1 MSIEGL
7 KIWPSTLGLL
17 SPAPLLPPPPP
28 RKAPGYPALML
39 GRRLLADGLVASD
52 DLVAALALHHQGKG
66 RLDDL
71 LVTRQALTR
80 DQLTRLRARVWGLP
94 VIDPISQ
101 PPDARLLDRWGAIDA
116 LREMALPWRENGA
129 GVVVIVAE
137 IQTFERLRL
146 RLEACFGRVMPA
158 LASAEAIEACV
169 LSLRGAA
176 LDRAAQER
184 VAEHESCRSLA
195 RGALPIWLC
204 LGLLVLLACL
214 VILPMWSVLV
224 LTIWAIATLCLATLL
239 KTAAMLAALRPVLR
253 EGPRPIIA
261 RLPVVSV
268 MVPLYREESIAARLI
283 ARLERLDYPRELLD
297 ILLVVEED
305 DLITRHAL
313 KAVALPDWM
322 RVVVVPQGGLKTKP
336 RALNHALDRCRG
348 SIIGIYDAED
358 APDPDQIRKVV
369 ARFHARGSEVAC
381 LQGILDFYNPTTN
394 WLSRCFTIEYAA
406 WFRLMLPGLA
416 RLGLAVPL
424 GGTTLFFRRAALE
437 KLGGWDA
444 HNVTED
450 ADLGMRLARH
460 GYRTELI
467 GTVTG
472 EEANCRVIP
481 WIKQRSRW
489 LKGYMMTYAVH
500 MRSPRLLLRQL
511 GWWKFLGFQVFFLT
525 TLSQFLLAPLLLSFW
540 ALPLGLNH
548 PVLDVLPAEAGRW
561 IGWAFLWSEAA
572 LLVGGWIGLKLSGQR
587 MSAAWVLMQHLYF
600 PLATLAAYKAFWE
613 MLVKP
618 FYWDK
623 TQHGLFDH

>member
-1 MSIEGL
+1 MSVEGL
-7 KIWPSTLGLL
+7 KILPAAWSNDAPVLPRPIVPPSKPSL
-17 SPAPLLPPPPP
+17 
-28 RKAPGYPALML
+28 PALML
-39 GRRLLADGLVASD
+39 GRRLLANGMVGSD
-52 DLVAALALHHQGKG
+52 DLVAALARHHHGQE
-66 RLDDL
+66 RLEDL
-71 LVTRQALTR
+71 LVAHKVLS
-80 DQLTRLRARVWGLP
+80 RAEMTLLKAHIWGLP

-101 PPDARLLDRWGAIDA
+101 PPDCRLLDRWGPSLA
-116 LREMALPWRENGA
+116 LREMILPWRETG
-129 GVVVIVAE
+129 GGTVVIVAE
-137 IQTFERLRL
+137 AEVFLRHKSH
-146 RLEACFGRVMPA
+146 LEALFGQVMPA
-158 LASAEAIEACV
+158 LASAETIAESV

-184 VAEHESCRSLA
+184 VDESESCRSLA

-204 LGLLVLLACL
+204 LGLLMLMAGL
-214 VILPMWSVLV
+214 VILPQITLVALTLWAV
-224 LTIWAIATLCLATLL
+224 LTLVLATLL
-239 KTAAMLAALRPVLR
+239 KSAAMLAALFPARR

-268 MVPLYREESIAARLI
+268 MVPLYREESIAARLVS
-283 ARLERLDYPRELLD
+283 RLERLDYPRDLLD

-305 DLITRHAL
+305 DQITRRAL
-313 KAVALPDWM
+313 KAAALPRWM

-348 SIIGIYDAED
+348 SIVGIYDAED

-369 ARFHARGSEVAC
+369 ARFHARGAEVAC

-394 WLSRCFTIEYAA
+394 WLSRCFTVEYAA

-500 MRSPRLLLRQL
+500 MRSPGLLLRQL

-540 ALPLGLNH
+540 ALPLGFGH
-548 PVLDVLPAEAGRW
+548 PVLAMLPTNAGQW

-572 LLVGGWIGLKLSGQR
+572 LLVGGWIGLKLSGQK